1 VSLEYSFWEA
11 PELVVYG
18 VQAEGRMLIPEFV
31 KTLRAQGK
39 TVHLVDPRGGQFQGE
54 PVHTSMDAV
63 DGSPGSALIVVEAE
77 RAQAAVA
84 ECADAGIT
92 EMWIDTRGD
101 SSAAAATARDR
112 GVGVVEERCPMLTMP
127 GGHIVHRFHAGLL
140 RLVGKLPKS

>member
-1 VSLEYSFWEA
+1 
-11 PELVVYG
+11 
-18 VQAEGRMLIPEFV
+18 
-31 KTLRAQGK
+31 
-39 TVHLVDPRGGQFQGE
+39 
-54 PVHTSMDAV
+54 
-63 DGSPGSALIVVEAE
+63 
-77 RAQAAVA
+77 VA